1 MKERSVI
8 CRPHE
13 VRAILNGT
21 QTQMQR
27 PITKLDG
34 FGKITEFQRSQTNGY
49 DWQFRDKRALWNDI
63 DHRRLIQCSPYGA
76 RGDVLWVRETFA
88 IEHSIEPGQ
97 PLPHNDGR
105 PVLRRPADDYEC
117 AHPEWRQPHYRAT
130 DPAPEL
136 VYEEGP
142 AGGREDEIGVRWK
155 PSIHMPRW
163 ASRITLEVTGV
174 RVERLQDIS
183 EAGVLAEGIAKWPLG
198 YRVAVSG
205 APRHESRSF
214 ETPTG
219 AYRWLWESINGPGI
233 WDANPYVWVVE
244 FRRITP

>member
-13 VRAILNGT
+13 VLAILNGT
-21 QTQMQR
+21 QTQIRR
-27 PITKLDG
+27 PITKLSG

-63 DHRRLIQCSPYGA
+63 YHRRLMQCSPYGA
-76 RGDVLWVRETFA
+76 GGDVLWVRETT
-88 IEHSIEPGQ
+88 H
-97 PLPHNDGR
+97 
-105 PVLRRPADDYEC
+105 
-117 AHPEWRQPHYRAT
+117 RQPMINFLTGEPLDEKYDGGAYSADSENVLT
-130 DPAPEL
+130 L
-136 VYEEGP
+136 EGF
-142 AGGREDEIGVRWK
+142 DFSWWY
-155 PSIHMPRW
+155 SPRW

-183 EAGVLAEGIAKWPLG
+183 EADVLAEGIAKWPLG

-219 AYRWLWESINGPGI
+219 AYRWLWESINGPGS
-233 WDANPYVWVVE
+233 WDANPWAWVVE
-244 FRRITP
+244 FRRIAP